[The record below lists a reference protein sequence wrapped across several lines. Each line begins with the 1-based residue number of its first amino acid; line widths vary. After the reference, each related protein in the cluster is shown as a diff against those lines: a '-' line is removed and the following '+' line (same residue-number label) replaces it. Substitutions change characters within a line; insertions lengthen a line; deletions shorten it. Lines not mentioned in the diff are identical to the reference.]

1 MEKTLTQLLILT
13 IFAFFVVLS
22 AVFAKRGKITKKY
35 LLGLLK
41 YQGYYLMLYIL
52 IVIITPL
59 LVIPTR
65 QTTVIHVVLV
75 VILTSQVQCFLGNF
89 LIYQKRNPTPNGIPI
104 IESLSEKITLL
115 LKYSCGES
123 INKVTALQN

>member
-1 MEKTLTQLLILT
+1 MEKTMVTR
-13 IFAFFVVLS
+13 IFVLMIVAFFVVLS
-22 AVFAKRGKITKKY
+22 AVFAKNGKLSKKY
-35 LLGLLK
+35 LMGLLK

-52 IVIITPL
+52 MEIITPL
-59 LVIPTR
+59 LVIPTK
-65 QTTVIHVVLV
+65 QIVVIHVVLV
-75 VILTSQVQCFLGNF
+75 IILISQVQCFLGNF

-123 INKVTALQN
+123 INKTTL